1 MTRRWIAEALG
12 RLAMTDIAQR
22 DISAMHNSKMERIAG
37 INPDRFLW
45 CCADRGV
52 GMEECASATDI
63 AMANLE
69 KLLAGEPSLSFNQLK
84 KVAEY
89 FGRGV
94 LFFLEQSPVNEAAVH
109 SPQFR
114 TLANQKPEL
123 SARVKALIER
133 VERQRTVYLTLREEI
148 DDGSHPHFAP
158 PQLDGLNQKRAAEVT
173 RTWLGLGPHNDF
185 ESYRRAIEAQGLLVF
200 RSNGYNGKWQIAKE
214 SPILGFSLYAP
225 ECPVIV
231 VKKRAADAQQVFTLM
246 HELGHLLLHRHSSID
261 DDEDMHARGGRE
273 REANAFAGNLL
284 IPDDFLS
291 AISDRERPDEVMLY
305 DDWLSEYRKSWG
317 VSSEVILRRLMDNRR
332 LPRDLYAAY
341 RQWQNARLLAEKD
354 GGNRAY
360 RYREPKHVFGDVYVR
375 TVLGALS
382 GKRISLSK
390 ACSYLDNLK
399 VEDVHLLE
407 RHYAGV

>member
-1 MTRRWIAEALG
+1 
-12 RLAMTDIAQR
+12 
-22 DISAMHNSKMERIAG
+22 
-37 INPDRFLW
+37 
-45 CCADRGV
+45 
-52 GMEECASATDI
+52 MEECASATDI
-63 AMANLE
+63 AMVNFE
-69 KLLAGEPSLSFNQLK
+69 KLLAGEPSLTFNQLR

-94 LFFLEQSPVNEAAVH
+94 LFFLEQSPVNETAVH
-109 SPQFR
+109 TPQFR

-123 SARVKALIER
+123 SARIKALIER
-133 VERQRTVYLTLREEI
+133 VEHQRTVYLTLRDEV
-148 DDGSHPHFAP
+148 DDGSYQHFAP
-158 PQLDGLNQKRAAEVT
+158 PDLDGLTPKQAAAAA
-173 RTWLGLGPHNDF
+173 RTWLDLGPRNDF
-185 ESYRRAIEAQGLLVF
+185 EDYRRAIEAQGLLVF

-214 SPILGFSLYAP
+214 SPILGFSLYDP

-231 VKKRAADAQQVFTLM
+231 VKKQAADAQQVFTLM
-246 HELGHLLLHRHSSID
+246 HELGHLLLHRSSSID
-261 DDEDMHARGGRE
+261 DDEDMHAHGGKE

-284 IPDDFLS
+284 VPDDFLP
-291 AISDRERPDEVMLY
+291 AISDRERPDDFALY
-305 DDWLSEYRKSWG
+305 DDWLAEPRKNWG
-317 VSSEVILRRLMDNRR
+317 VSSEVILRRLMDSRR

-341 RQWQNARLLAEKD
+341 RQWRNARRVEDKE

-360 RYREPKHVFGDVYVR
+360 RHREPKHVFGDVFVR

-399 VEDVHLLE
+399 VKDVHMLE

>member
-1 MTRRWIAEALG
+1 
-12 RLAMTDIAQR
+12 
-22 DISAMHNSKMERIAG
+22 MERIAG

-52 GMEECASATDI
+52 SVDECASTTDI
-63 AMANLE
+63 TVANFE
-69 KLLAGEPSLSFNQLK
+69 KLLAGEPSLTFNQLK

-94 LFFLEQSPVNEAAVH
+94 LFFLEQTPVNEAAVH

-123 SARVKALIER
+123 SARIKALIER
-133 VERQRTVYLTLREEI
+133 VEHQRTVYLTLREEV
-148 DDGSHPHFAP
+148 DDGSYPHFSP
-158 PQLDGLNQKRAAEVT
+158 PQLDGLAPKRAAAAA
-173 RTWLGLGPHNDF
+173 RTWLGLGQSNDF

-200 RSNGYNGKWQIAKE
+200 RSNGYHGKWQIAKE
-214 SPILGFSLYAP
+214 SPILGFSLYDP

-231 VKKRAADAQQVFTLM
+231 VKKQAADAQQVFTLM
-246 HELGHLLLHRHSSID
+246 HELGHLLLHRSSSID

-273 REANAFAGNLL
+273 QEANAFAGYLL
-284 IPDDFLS
+284 VPDDFLS
-291 AISDRERPDEVMLY
+291 AISDRDRPDEVALY
-305 DDWLSEYRKSWG
+305 DDWLTENRKKWG
-317 VSSEVILRRLMDNRR
+317 VSSEVILRRLMDSHR

-341 RQWQNARLLAEKD
+341 RQWQSARHIEDKE

-360 RYREPKHVFGDVYVR
+360 RHREPKHVFGDVYVR

-399 VEDVHLLE
+399 VKDVHLLE